1 MRLRTIVLLAGAV
14 LALPLLA
21 APAADARS
29 GNVAALQVALRA
41 VHVYRGG
48 IDGVVGPRTRSAVRH
63 FQHRHHLAADGVA
76 GPRTRRAMGRRGRPA
91 FGSRTMRRG
100 ARGWDVA
107 ALQFLL
113 RSKGASPGSVDGGY
127 GNGTAAA
134 VRRFQRRSGLH
145 ADGVAGPATQRA
157 LRRRGGFRRRHRS
170 VRLRSGAG
178 SPSGPV
184 AFLRPVR
191 GPIGDG
197 FGHPGGRRH
206 DGIDF
211 PVPAGTPIRA
221 AGRGTVIV
229 AGWNSGGYGNWV
241 IVKHR
246 LGWDTRYA
254 HMSRIAAYVGE
265 PVSGGTLLG
274 YVGSTGYSTGPHL
287 HFETR
292 LNGVPMNPIVRLLAT
307 VASRKAVHSALAA
320 GARAHAHEGCDPA
333 KLRQQGVTGGAAPGR
348 C

>member
-1 MRLRTIVLLAGAV
+1 MRLRTNVLLAGAV
-14 LALPLLA
+14 LVLALLA

-48 IDGVVGPRTRSAVRH
+48 IDGLAGPRTRSAVRH
-63 FQHRHHLAADGVA
+63 FQRRHHLAADGVA

-107 ALQFLL
+107 TLQFLL
-113 RSKGASPGSVDGGY
+113 RSKGASPGTVDGGY
-127 GNGTAAA
+127 GAGTAAA
-134 VRRFQRRSGLH
+134 VRRFQRRAGLG

-157 LRRRGGFRRRHRS
+157 LRRRGGVRRRRATPHPS
-170 VRLRSGAG
+170 PSAG

-211 PVPAGTPIRA
+211 VVPAGTPIRA
-221 AGRGTVIV
+221 AGRGTVTF
-229 AGWNSGGYGNWV
+229 AGWNSGGYGNFV

-254 HMSRIAAYVGE
+254 HMSRIVAYVGE

-292 LNGVPMNPIVRLLAT
+292 LNGVPMNPILRLLAT
-307 VASRKAVHSALAA
+307 VASRNAVASALERGAA
-320 GARAHAHEGCDPA
+320 GRAHEGCDPQ
-333 KLRQQGVTGGAAPGR
+333 KLRQQGVTGGTSPSR